1 MGWIAKYRIGSVHT
15 LVLKVCPFRVLRLSE
30 SFQRCQSPFRV
41 LSSAS
46 ERTHLRTREGDLL
59 PPTVPTP
66 HRRGAR
72 SARARRSLTTLF
84 GRTYRNLSIAGR
96 PPCTQNER
104 LALRHLSGACRGWEL
119 EVGPSA
125 SALAQKRC
133 VWVAVR
139 WDVGS
144 SRLRAAAG
152 ATVYSGRALP
162 EPSCCTGW

>member
-30 SFQRCQSPFRV
+30 SFPRCQSPFRV

-96 PPCTQNER
+96 PPCTQTER

-125 SALAQKRC
+125 RERC